1 MESRHFHES
10 IEAFLT
16 TLTFSGV
23 LPEGIEILD
32 PYAQIETRRVIHEMV
47 STYYVDAPP
56 RIGMWGI
63 NPGRFGAGITGL
75 SFTDPWAVVHLLG
88 IDTTLSGRRE
98 LSAEFISRVFEEYG
112 GPSAFYRDVYLCAL
126 SPLGFVKDG
135 KNINFYDDVALN
147 RSIVPFVISSL
158 RTQHKAGL
166 LADRCI
172 ILGTGKLKTFSER
185 EVRHA
190 MGYKNIVY
198 LEHPRFI
205 MQYRRKHIQMYVDKY
220 VDAIRVLMNPF

>member
-1 MESRHFHES
+1 MLLRLF
-10 IEAFLT
+10 IFLAFLSAIFACQQSADI
-16 TLTFSGV
+16 L
-23 LPEGIEILD
+23 EGCQVTPLE
-32 PYAQIETRRVIHEMV
+32 
-47 STYYVDAPP
+47 
-56 RIGMWGI
+56 
-63 NPGRFGAGITGL
+63 GA
-75 SFTDPWAVVHLLG
+75 SREAVEPAML
-88 IDTTLSGRRE
+88 
-98 LSAEFISRVFEEYG
+98 YN
-112 GPSAFYRDVYLCAL
+112 
-126 SPLGFVKDG
+126 
-135 KNINFYDDVALN
+135 NINFYDDVALN